1 MRIQYVAKR
10 RVKSSSGSSADS
22 ASAKSGGARGKAA
35 KAAKTRKAQ
44 SSRAKATASGS
55 AKAAAGAKATAAKPA
70 PAKAKVRRLPDKDLQ
85 TFRRLLLEKRAELV
99 GDVNGMQDEVLR
111 KNRQTAAGDL
121 SSMPIHMADLG
132 TDNYEQ
138 EFTLGLLASE
148 RQLLRDIDEALERIE
163 SRTYG
168 VCLGTGKPI
177 TKARLKAKPWARYC
191 IEYARLLEKGQVR
204 VVNDH

>member
-1 MRIQYVAKR
+1 MAKR
-10 RVKSSSGSSADS
+10 RTQSSSSVPADS
-22 ASAKSGGARGKAA
+22 TSANDGGPPGKAA
-35 KAAKTRKAQ
+35 KAPKAKKAK
-44 SSRAKATASGS
+44 SSRAKVRAAGSGDAGTPT
-55 AKAAAGAKATAAKPA
+55 AKAAAGNPA
-70 PAKAKVRRLPDKDLQ
+70 SASVKVRRLSDKNLQ
-85 TFRRLLLEKRAELV
+85 MFRRLLLEKRAELV
-99 GDVNGMQDEVLR
+99 GDVSGMQEEVLR
-111 KNRQTAAGDL
+111 KNRQAASGDL

-168 VCLGTGKPI
+168 VCLGTGKAI
-177 TKARLKAKPWARYC
+177 TKTRLKAKPWARYC

-204 VVNDH
+204 AVNDH

>member
-1 MRIQYVAKR
+1 MAKR
-10 RVKSSSGSSADS
+10 RAKPGSGTPADS
-22 ASAKSGGARGKAA
+22 TGATDRGSRGKAA
-35 KAAKTRKAQ
+35 KAPKAKKPK
-44 SSRAKATASGS
+44 SSRAKVRASGS
-55 AKAAAGAKATAAKPA
+55 GKAGTRTENAAGNPA
-70 PAKAKVRRLPDKDLQ
+70 SAGVKVRRLSDKDFQ
-85 TFRRLLLEKRAELV
+85 MYRRLLLEKRAELV
-99 GDVNGMQDEVLR
+99 GDVNGMQEEVLR
-111 KNRQTAAGDL
+111 KNRQAAAGDL

-163 SRTYG
+163 NGTYG

-204 VVNDH
+204 AVNDH